1 MFINKLNEA
10 DEVKRE
16 LRERKKEM
24 KESRLSTLLCSDL
37 VLEIDMYR
45 KKSDYLTFGFKLIK

>member
-1 MFINKLNEA
+1 MFINKLKEA
-10 DEVKRE
+10 DEVKHE

-24 KESRLSTLLCSDL
+24 KESPLSTLLCSDL